1 MSAYYDFTQAEDLRE
16 FIMDI
21 LDGYVPTQ
29 LNDFPKTTVRE
40 AINNLIFEECSLHHV
55 TGDCLYAE
63 CVGVTN
69 LELNISVKEAV
80 SGLLS
85 DNDSLTQHETELLE
99 SSLRDLEE
107 GGYWEILDYF
117 ANGSKD
123 SHISINAYCD
133 GGLSNEQIETLQ
145 IVNEKTDAIRD
156 VLDTLNCDVENLE
169 EVLDIENEM
178 EQKKEDIGR

>member
-29 LNDFPKTTVRE
+29 LNDFPKTIVRE
-40 AINNLIFEECSLHHV
+40 AIDNLIFEKCSLHHT
-55 TGDCLYAE
+55 TGNRLYAE

-80 SGLLS
+80 SELLS

-99 SSLRDLEE
+99 SSLRDFEE
-107 GGYWEILDYF
+107 GGQWEILDYI
-117 ANGSKD
+117 ANGSLD
-123 SHISINAYCD
+123 SRIYINAYSD
-133 GGLSNEQIETLQ
+133 DLSKKQIETLR
-145 IVNEKTDAIRD
+145 IINEKTDAIQN
-156 VLDTLNCDVENLE
+156 VLDNLNCDVENLE
-169 EVLDIENEM
+169 ALEMDEELVHEPENE
-178 EQKKEDIGR
+178 GR

>member
-1 MSAYYDFTQAEDLRE
+1 MSQYYDFTKAEDLRE

-40 AINNLIFEECSLHHV
+40 AIDNLIFEECSLHHV
-55 TGDCLYAE
+55 TGNRLYAE

-80 SGLLS
+80 SELLS

-107 GGYWEILDYF
+107 DGYWEILDYF
-117 ANGSKD
+117 ANGSLD
-123 SHISINAYCD
+123 SRIYINAYSD
-133 GGLSNEQIETLQ
+133 DLSKEQIETLR
-145 IVNEKTDAIRD
+145 IVNEKTYAIRN

>member
-1 MSAYYDFTQAEDLRE
+1 MSVYYDFTQAKDLRE

-29 LNDFPKTTVRE
+29 LNDFPKTTVTE
-40 AINNLIFEECSLHHV
+40 AFKNLKFEDCFLSNV
-55 TGDCLYAE
+55 SGDRLYVE
-63 CVGVTN
+63 CVGITN

-80 SGLLS
+80 SELLS

-107 GGYWEILDYF
+107 GGYWNILDCY
-117 ANGSKD
+117 ANGSQDSRICINTYDDILSKD
-123 SHISINAYCD
+123 
-133 GGLSNEQIETLQ
+133 QFETLR

-178 EQKKEDIGR
+178 EQKNEDIGR